1 VKVLQLLADLFGAD
15 RYIAHAYCLTNDP
28 IIMSVYVG
36 GNFAIW
42 LSYMVIGLC
51 ILKNRAIMFSLNW
64 GALFL
69 YGMFIFLCGL
79 THLSSIITLFTAV
92 YRLDVALLALTGAIS
107 LITSFYTVMA
117 LILHDS
123 PPGTSVSEM

>member
-1 VKVLQLLADLFGAD
+1 
-15 RYIAHAYCLTNDP
+15 
-28 IIMSVYVG
+28 MSVYVG